1 MSKQILWN
9 KLVLEEFIDLASLT
23 EDEEHI
29 IRLRVAGYTN
39 EQIAL
44 KLGLSRSTVN
54 RYTKRLKQKYDNV
67 EKYSAL
73 LPPRKKNAKELFA
86 DEQ

>member
-9 KLVLEEFIDLASLT
+9 KLILEEFIDLASLT

-29 IRLRVAGYTN
+29 IRLRVGGYTN

>member
-9 KLVLEEFIDLASLT
+9 KLILEEFINLASLT

-29 IRLRVAGYTN
+29 IRLRVVGYTN

-54 RYTKRLKQKYDNV
+54 RYIKRLKQKYDNV
-67 EKYSAL
+67 EKYSVI

-86 DEQ
+86 VEQ

>member
-9 KLVLEEFIDLASLT
+9 KLILEEFINLASLT

-29 IRLRVAGYTN
+29 IRLRVGGYTN

-54 RYTKRLKQKYDNV
+54 RYTK
-67 EKYSAL
+67 
-73 LPPRKKNAKELFA
+73 
-86 DEQ
+86 

>member
-9 KLVLEEFIDLASLT
+9 KLILEDFINLASLT

-39 EQIAL
+39 EQMAL

-54 RYTKRLKQKYDNV
+54 RYTKRLKQKYDNRDWIV
-67 EKYSAL
+67 
-73 LPPRKKNAKELFA
+73 
-86 DEQ
+86 

>member
-9 KLVLEEFIDLASLT
+9 KLILEEFINLASLT

-29 IRLRVAGYTN
+29 IRLRVGGYTN

-67 EKYSAL
+67 EKYSVL
-73 LPPRKKNAKELFA
+73 LPPRKKNQGQCFT
-86 DEQ
+86 